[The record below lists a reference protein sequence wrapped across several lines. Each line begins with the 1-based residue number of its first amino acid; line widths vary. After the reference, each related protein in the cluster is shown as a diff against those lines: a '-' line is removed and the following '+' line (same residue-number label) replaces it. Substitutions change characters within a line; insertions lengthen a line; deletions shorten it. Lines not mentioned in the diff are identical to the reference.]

1 MLMIEVVM
9 GLVAASF
16 VAVPVALAMFA
27 KPAAAAKAEQNQVV

>member
-27 KPAAAAKAEQNQVV
+27 KPAADTKVEQNQVG